1 MDIYD
6 NPEFAEAFHKT
17 AALCEKKYGS
27 AIAQGRH
34 RRVFE
39 SKHCVVKLPISLEGN
54 SANLHEAY
62 TFKTNPNYIY
72 ARCRLIRIGDLYVLF
87 MEKVRTR
94 FNPYDKNEKF
104 PDWVDSIDCGQVGFN
119 SKGKLVAYDF
129 GG

>member
-6 NPEFAEAFHKT
+6 NQEFAEAFHKT
-17 AALCEKKYGS
+17 VALCEKKYGS

-34 RRVFE
+34 RLVFE
-39 SKHCVVKLPISLEGN
+39 SQHCVIKIPLNAEGDM
-54 SANLHEAY
+54 ANCNEQY
-62 TFKTNPNYIY
+62 TFRKNRDDIY
-72 ARCRLIRIGDLYVLF
+72 ARCRQVQIGDMYVLF